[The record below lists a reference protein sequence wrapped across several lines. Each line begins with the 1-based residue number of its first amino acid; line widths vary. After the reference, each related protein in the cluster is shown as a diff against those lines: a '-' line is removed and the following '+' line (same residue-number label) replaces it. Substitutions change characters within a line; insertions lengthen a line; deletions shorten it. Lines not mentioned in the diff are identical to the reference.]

1 MNGFFS
7 WINSGTPEQQ
17 KKKQITAYALAAVAI
32 LLVISLLTL
41 AIMGIVTSIKNK
53 KLENE
58 PEETVDPTR
67 GYVTTTF
74 AENQLHSGNLLMID
88 EAHPYVA
95 EANSGVQTKKF
106 GESRT
111 KVDGNNIYYASN
123 QYFDVNTDA
132 MDALNKLV
140 IDFYNNAKDSS
151 GNLYNDTNI
160 YLENIQYGNTFTF
173 KYYATIKGENGA
185 AETTFAKI
193 SENEKYQWIFDNAYK
208 YGFVQLY
215 SAPEANT
222 AEGAETS
229 EDNSHIFRY
238 VGTVHSNLMKDKKC
252 ETLSEYL
259 ELLKTKTT
267 FKTHFRVT
275 VDKVTYETYY
285 LAQGGELLIPEKYKN
300 SYTVSGNNVDG
311 YIVTVCTTTSK

>member
-7 WINSGTPEQQ
+7 WINSGTSEQQ
-17 KKKQITAYALAAVAI
+17 KKKQTAFYALAAVAI

-41 AIMGIVTSIKNK
+41 AVMGIVSAIKKGNQD
-53 KLENE
+53 EE
-58 PEETVDPTR
+58 PEESVDPTR

-74 AENQLHSGNLLMID
+74 AENQLHSGNLLIID

-123 QYFDVNTDA
+123 QYFDVNADA

-160 YLENIQYGNTFTF
+160 YLENIEYGNTFSF

-185 AETTFAKI
+185 AETTFGKI
-193 SENEKYQWIFDNAYK
+193 SENEKYEWIFENAYK

-222 AEGAETS
+222 AEGAETA
-229 EDNSHIFRY
+229 EDNTNIFRY

-252 ETLSEYL
+252 DTLSEYL
-259 ELLKTKTT
+259 ELLKTKTN

-275 VDKVTYETYY
+275 VDKVTYEVYY
-285 LAQGGELLIPEKYKN
+285 LAQGGELLVPEKYKD